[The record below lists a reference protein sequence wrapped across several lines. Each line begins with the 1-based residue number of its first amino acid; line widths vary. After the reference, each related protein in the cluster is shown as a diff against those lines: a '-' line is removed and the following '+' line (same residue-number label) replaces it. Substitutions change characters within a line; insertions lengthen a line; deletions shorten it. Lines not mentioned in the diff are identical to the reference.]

1 MRKFNPFCPKCGT
14 FRNLQN
20 TRLMDKKDASGE
32 EYQSLYYLCK
42 KCQLIRNLE
51 HRMKKLSMEE
61 LKAVRNKHSKMAELY
76 RKEILNRGE
85 ENDLCITEL

>member
-20 TRLMDKKDASGE
+20 TRLIDKKDAIGE

-42 KCQLIRNLE
+42 KCQLIRMQE
-51 HRMKKLSMEE
+51 FRMKKLGIEE
-61 LKAVRNKHSKMAELY
+61 LRAMWDKHSKMAELY
-76 RKEILNRGE
+76 RKEILSRGE
-85 ENDLCITEL
+85 ENAKD

>member
-20 TRLMDKKDASGE
+20 TLLVDKKDASGT

-42 KCQLIRNLE
+42 KCQLIKMQE
-51 HRMKKLSMEE
+51 HRMKKLSVEE
-61 LKAVRNKHSKMAELY
+61 LWDVRDKHSKMAELY
-76 RKEILNRGE
+76 RKEILSRGE
-85 ENDLCITEL
+85 ENARD